1 MSESRFVNRYP
12 DIALFYSED
21 EFDQQQMNNG
31 SGMFFLP
38 GVQSFDFDFGSSLVS
53 NQGSI
58 GSKRKNFIYSNQ
70 APDVNLN
77 LSVLENFETL
87 FEDVFTGGQLK
98 EDLNNGKNFYF
109 IVGKTE
115 EKSVFSQYESSLSI
129 GNCFLDSVK
138 INQKVGGILTSD
150 YSYIGSNIIAQEYS
164 GSDGQYSLSS
174 GKAPSVNLTGDQQPV
189 GNFVFT
195 GIYDE
200 LIESNFMGEWTAGYN
215 TYVKI
220 SGIGTEDSFLIKPDN
235 IQSFDINLDFNR
247 KRINSIDKYFPMG
260 RVATPPFLGKISL
273 KNKVSDIE
281 TDHSLLNFLIN
292 SETYYISISGGKI
305 NGKNFMVNISGASLQ
320 SKNLSSSISSEL
332 SEDANLIFGANNINI
347 LTGTSVYL
355 WNKNNGTIF
364 SHNDFIWNSF
374 V

>member
-1 MSESRFVNRYP
+1 MSASRFVNRYA
-12 DIALFYSED
+12 DVSLFYSED
-21 EFDQQQMNNG
+21 EFDQQEMNNG

-38 GVQSFDFDFGSSLVS
+38 GVQSFDFDFGSNLVS
-53 NQGSI
+53 SKGSV
-58 GSKRKNFIYSNQ
+58 GSKKKNFIYSNQ
-70 APDVNLN
+70 APDVNVN
-77 LSVLENFETL
+77 LSILENFETL
-87 FEDVFTGGQLK
+87 FEDVFTGGQLR
-98 EDLNNGKNFYF
+98 EDLNRGKNFYS
-109 IVGKTE
+109 IVGRDE
-115 EKSVFSQYESSLSI
+115 ERTALSKYESSFSI
-129 GNCFLDSVK
+129 GNCFLDSVR

-281 TDHSLLNFLIN
+281 TDHSLLNFLKN

-347 LTGTSVYL
+347 LTGASVYL

>member
-1 MSESRFVNRYP
+1 MSASRFLNKYS
-12 DIALFYSED
+12 DISLFYSED
-21 EFDQQQMNNG
+21 QFDQQQMNNG
-31 SGMFFLP
+31 SGMFLLP
-38 GVQSFDFDFGSSLVS
+38 GVQSFDFDFGSNLVS
-53 NQGSI
+53 SQGSI

-87 FEDVFTGGQLK
+87 FGDIFTGGQLK

-109 IVGKTE
+109 ILGKTE
-115 EKSVFSQYESSLSI
+115 EKSVFKKYDSSLSI

-138 INQKVGGILTSD
+138 INQKVGGVLTSD

-164 GSDGQYSLSS
+164 GSDGQYLLSS
-174 GKAPSVNLTGDQQPV
+174 GEAPSVNLTGDQQPV

-195 GIYDE
+195 GAYDE

-220 SGIGTEDSFLIKPDN
+220 SGIGTEDSFLIRPDN
-235 IQSFDINLDFNR
+235 IQSFSIDLNFNR

-260 RVATPPFLGKISL
+260 RVATPPFLGQISL
-273 KNKVSDIE
+273 QNKVSDIE
-281 TDHSLLNFLIN
+281 TNHSLLNFLKN
-292 SETYYISISGGKI
+292 SETYYISISGDKI
-305 NGKNFMVNISGASLQ
+305 NGKNFMVNISGAGLQ
-320 SKNLSSSISSEL
+320 SKKLSNSISSEL
-332 SEDANLIFGANNINI
+332 SEDASLIFAANNINI
-347 LTGTSVYL
+347 LTGESVYL